1 MNKQAKELFIISTLV
16 FVVLQVLGFI
26 QFQNPTYYFY
36 EGKPGTYFSFFLILF
51 ASIFSFKIFLLS
63 KKYIWLLLS
72 VGFFYIGLD
81 EIIAIHEKLDWLIH
95 QVFNIKETKIT
106 DELDD
111 VILLLYLVIGLILIY
126 KNKDE
131 FKKGQFFLYMKV
143 GVVFFIVMV
152 LSNMVNDFFKEVES
166 RLLSK
171 TLEAIEELTK
181 FLAGSSFLIAVYS
194 IYCSYKGKISN
205 FFDRNFPYI
214 ILTLTIIFFIAYYYI
229 RFVK

>member
-181 FLAGSSFLIAVYS
+181 FLAGSSFLIGIYS